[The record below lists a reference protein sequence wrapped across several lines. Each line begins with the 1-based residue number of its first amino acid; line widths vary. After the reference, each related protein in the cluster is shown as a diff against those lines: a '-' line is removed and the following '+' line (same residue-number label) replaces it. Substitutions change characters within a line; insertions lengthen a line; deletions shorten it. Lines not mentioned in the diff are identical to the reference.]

1 MCDANVPENADH
13 GEAGATAVEY
23 ALMVTFIAIAI
34 IGAVTLLGAKLS
46 GFFNDGCVAM
56 FTSC

>member
-1 MCDANVPENADH
+1 VSTSDRIGDAVRD
-13 GEAGATAVEY
+13 EAGATSVEY
-23 ALMVTFIAIAI
+23 ALMVAFIAIAI

-46 GFFNDGCVAM
+46 GFFGDGCVAM